1 MYIFRLFFSILCL
14 CLSILATAIFSFPTS
29 FFYALS
35 NSKFNMRV
43 LGPFQITAF
52 FVIATMALP
61 TPSTGGSSVY
71 VSENPSRVGASRLV
85 PRRHPGKETG
95 YDCKQCGFF
104 SWTQEGLLAHECKT
118 DRNDGT
124 WQDDDDADGDGD

>member
-1 MYIFRLFFSILCL
+1 
-14 CLSILATAIFSFPTS
+14 
-29 FFYALS
+29 
-35 NSKFNMRV
+35 
-43 LGPFQITAF
+43 
-52 FVIATMALP
+52 MALP

-95 YDCKQCGFF
+95 
-104 SWTQEGLLAHECKT
+104 
-118 DRNDGT
+118 NDGT